1 MVTKEEGMQVKT
13 CKKKK
18 KENNKNIFFFSSFR
32 ARSVYLPNSGQAG
45 LRKSQATRLI
55 VFPKIRYRTLA
66 SPFICAYFGDI
77 LEAAPG
83 ISQEGYRDPAILPA
97 LLCKMFS
104 KENISGDDSSSSP
117 QGLTL

>member
-1 MVTKEEGMQVKT
+1 MQ
-13 CKKKK
+13 KKKK
-18 KENNKNIFFFSSFR
+18 TTKTLYFFSSFR

-45 LRKSQATRLI
+45 LRKSQTTRLI
-55 VFPKIRYRTLA
+55 VFPNIRYKTFA

-77 LEAAPG
+77 LEAG
-83 ISQEGYRDPAILPA
+83 PAAWDITGGLQRSCYLPA

-117 QGLTL
+117 QGNPPFR

>member
-77 LEAAPG
+77 LEAAPVAWDITG
-83 ISQEGYRDPAILPA
+83 
-97 LLCKMFS
+97 
-104 KENISGDDSSSSP
+104 
-117 QGLTL
+117 GLQRSCYFACTPLQNVF